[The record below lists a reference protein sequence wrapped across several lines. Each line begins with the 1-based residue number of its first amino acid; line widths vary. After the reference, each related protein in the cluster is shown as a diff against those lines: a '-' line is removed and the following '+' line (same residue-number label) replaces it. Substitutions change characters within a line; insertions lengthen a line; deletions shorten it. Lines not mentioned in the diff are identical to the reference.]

1 MSGTLAQTM
10 KPYVFLLT
18 FDAFLWLLVWLFVV
32 SLGVTNS
39 VGVTWLWCYRLVSWG
54 ILHHLALLFS
64 EENGQQTALL
74 RWVAA
79 LCLLSPTYETVKTLV
94 PFIPHN
100 NCPVPDVGMV
110 ALCAAAA
117 SMASLLWEWVSS
129 DKAKGDSGK
138 EDKKQKARALLMRVV
153 GYSSPDYLHLGAA
166 FFFLTLTALGETYI
180 PIYIG
185 QVIDILS
192 GTYDHNSF
200 LWAICYMGL
209 FSVGSSLFG
218 GLRGGMFMCSLCRM
232 NKRIRHMLFENL
244 MQQEIT
250 FFEENKPGS
259 LASRLISD
267 TDKMGRSVA
276 MNVNVL
282 LRSLVKTAGMLW
294 LMLGLSWQLTLLA
307 CVEMPLTALLQNSY
321 NTLSQDLSQQL
332 QDCQAETRELAGEVL
347 GAVRTV
353 RSLHAERQE
362 MGRYQ
367 EALDKMFNIKKR
379 KGIYSAFHL
388 LLRRTVTVGIKV
400 LMLLQGRAL
409 ISSQQLSMGS
419 LLSFVL
425 YQKDMAT
432 NMKHLVYIYG
442 DMLNTVTSSVKVF
455 QLLDRKSSMK
465 EEGSLAP
472 EQLEG
477 KLAFDKVTFSYHSRQ
492 NVQALK
498 NVTLEIAAGQMTA
511 LVGLSGGGK
520 SSCVSLLQ
528 RLYEPQRGDV
538 LLDGEPLHHYEHRYL
553 RSKMAVVSQ
562 NPVLF
567 SGSVRYNISYGLK
580 DCSEEKVKEAAKRA
594 NAHDFI
600 CQLQDGYDTD
610 VGECGDQLSAGQKQ
624 CIAIARALVRRPQ
637 ILILDE
643 ATSSMDVNT
652 QEAVQAVLNGAE
664 GQTVLVIAH
673 RLQTVERAKH
683 ILVMANGEVVEQGT
697 HKQLMDKG
705 EKGEY
710 YRLQKKLFSED

>member
-1 MSGTLAQTM
+1 MSGTLALV

-18 FDAFLWLLVWLFVV
+18 FDALLWLLIWLSVV

-39 VGVTWLWCYRLVSWG
+39 VGVTWLWCYRLVCWA
-54 ILHHLALLFS
+54 ILHHLALLINI
-64 EENGQQTALL
+64 EKGQQMVLV

-79 LCLLSPTYETVKTLV
+79 LCLLLPTYETVKTLI
-94 PFIPHN
+94 PFTLQN

-117 SMASLLWEWVSS
+117 SMACLLWEWVFH

-138 EDKKQKARALLMRVV
+138 QIKQQEARALLMRVV
-153 GYSSPDYLHLGAA
+153 RYSYPDYLYLGAA

-185 QVIDILS
+185 KVIDILS
-192 GTYDHNSF
+192 GTYDHDSF
-200 LWAICYMGL
+200 LSAIGLLGL
-209 FSVGSSLFG
+209 FSLGSSLFG

-232 NKRIRHMLFENL
+232 NKRIRHMLFQNL
-244 MQQEIT
+244 IRQEIT

-259 LASRLISD
+259 LSSRLILD

-282 LRSLVKTAGMLW
+282 LRSLVKTTGMLW
-294 LMLGLSWQLTLLA
+294 LMLGLSWELTLLA
-307 CVEMPLTALLQNSY
+307 CVEMPLAVLLQNSY
-321 NTLSQDLSQQL
+321 NMLSQDLSQQL
-332 QDCQAETRELAGEVL
+332 QDCQAETQELAGEVI

-353 RSLHAERQE
+353 RSLHAEQQE
-362 MGRYQ
+362 LRRYQ

-379 KGIYSAFHL
+379 KGIYSAVHL

-400 LMLLQGRAL
+400 LMLLVGRAL
-409 ISSQQLSMGS
+409 IASQQLSMGS

-455 QLLDRKSSMK
+455 QLLDRKPRMK

-472 EQLEG
+472 KQLEG
-477 KLAFDKVTFSYHSRQ
+477 KLAFHKVTFSYHSRQ
-492 NVQALK
+492 DVQALR
-498 NVTLEIAAGQMTA
+498 NVTLEIAAERMTA

-528 RLYEPQRGDV
+528 RLYEPQGGEV

-567 SGSVRYNISYGLK
+567 SGSVRYNIGYGLK
-580 DCSEEKVKEAAKRA
+580 GCSEEQVKEAAKRA

-600 CQLQDGYDTD
+600 CLLQDGYDTD

-673 RLQTVERAKH
+673 RLQTVERADH
-683 ILVMANGEVVEQGT
+683 IIVMDNGEVVEQGT
-697 HKQLMDKG
+697 HQQLMEMEG
-705 EKGEY
+705 QY
-710 YRLQKKLFSED
+710 YRLREKLFPED